1 MWKIDGLFAFFT
13 SRKKWTGDVIQIV
26 VYPTVNYRPAA
37 DAMLRI
43 AGNGLPHQISGL
55 VRNDIVFDGR
65 CTYFGAEIF
74 QVSMSLRASAHTGV
88 AIRFLGIRKDAIVP
102 TER

>member
-1 MWKIDGLFAFFT
+1 
-13 SRKKWTGDVIQIV
+13 
-26 VYPTVNYRPAA
+26 
-37 DAMLRI
+37 MLRI

-55 VRNDIVFDGR
+55 VRNDTVFDGH

-88 AIRFLGIRKDAIVP
+88 AIRIPGIRQDAIAP
-102 TER
+102 PER